1 MVISRLKRKELIIPL
16 MLGLIFS
23 VLYYYLPIKYLAVG
37 IMAVVGI
44 ALILYD
50 IKLGIM
56 GAVFLLPFLPD
67 MLILLFMFFL
77 IAVFTFKQTFG
88 DYNPLSTKPIDMPI
102 VLFLIII
109 VISTITSITFVG
121 SVRDLALHMG
131 GLSFLIVM
139 VNSVK
144 TKEDFNRIYTMLVFS
159 AALVALYG
167 LYQYVVGV
175 EIEAAWLDVENNPGI
190 RTRVYSVFYNPN
202 ILAEYLIFTIP
213 LSVSLLWNSKKI
225 HKKII
230 FLGTTGVM
238 SLALVLTLSRGG
250 WLGFAFSALIFILLV
265 ERRLLLSI
273 IPVVI
278 GGVLFLPPVIL
289 NRILSIGNLR
299 DSSNAY
305 RITMWGI
312 TREIIKDNWVAG
324 VGFGHLPFKQTFET
338 YIRTMPIYHSH
349 NTYLQTAAEL
359 GIPGL
364 VAFLMFLFVLF
375 KYGIIK
381 LIKNDDKYI
390 KIMGAGVISALGGVL
405 LHGLVENLL
414 YLPKIILT
422 FWILVSF
429 ILTLVRISD
438 QEKGIS

>member
-1 MVISRLKRKELIIPL
+1 MVSQLRRKELFIPL
-16 MLGLIFS
+16 IVGLMFS
-23 VLYYYLPIKYLAVG
+23 VLYYYLPIKYLVAAIVG
-37 IMAVVGI
+37 VIGL

-50 IKLGIM
+50 IKLGLM
-56 GAVFLLPFLPD
+56 AAVFLLPFLPD
-67 MLILLFMFFL
+67 MIALLFMFFL
-77 IAVFTFKQTFG
+77 IAVFTYKQTFRE
-88 DYNPLSTKPIDMPI
+88 YSPLSKSPIDMPI
-102 VLFLIII
+102 VLFFIII
-109 VISTITSITFVG
+109 VISTITSINFIG
-121 SVRDLALHMG
+121 SIRDLALHIG
-131 GLSFLIVM
+131 GLCFALVM
-139 VNSVK
+139 MNSVK
-144 TKEDFNRIYTMLVFS
+144 TKEDFNKIYTLLVFS
-159 AALVALYG
+159 ATLVALYG

-213 LSVSLLWNSKKI
+213 LSVSLLWYSKKL
-225 HKKII
+225 HKKVV
-230 FLGTTGVM
+230 FLGTTAVTT
-238 SLALVLTLSRGG
+238 LALVLTLSRGG

-265 ERRLLLSI
+265 ERRFLLSI
-273 IPVVI
+273 IPIAI
-278 GGVLFLPPVIL
+278 GGVLFLPDVIL
-289 NRILSIGNLR
+289 NRILSIGNLH

-312 TREIIKDNWVAG
+312 TKDIIQDHWIAG

-338 YIRTMPIYHSH
+338 YIRTMPIFHSH

-364 VAFLMFLFVLF
+364 VAFLFFLFVIF

-381 LIKNDDKYI
+381 LIKNEDKYI
-390 KIMGAGVISALGGVL
+390 KIMSAGVISALGGVL
-405 LHGLVENLL
+405 LHGLVENVL
-414 YLPKIILT
+414 YLPKIIFT

-438 QEKGIS
+438 LEKGIS